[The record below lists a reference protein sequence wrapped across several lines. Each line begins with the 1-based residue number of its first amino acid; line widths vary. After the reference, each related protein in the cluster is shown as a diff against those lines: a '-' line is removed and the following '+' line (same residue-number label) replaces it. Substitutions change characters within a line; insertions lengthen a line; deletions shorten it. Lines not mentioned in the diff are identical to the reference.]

1 VVFEIH
7 EALDELAGSLKGL
20 RAATVLETSG
30 IEVATWGEADFEVL
44 TAEVAELWRGLA
56 SAEALAL
63 GTPES
68 LEVRSGEGAWV
79 VLPLAGDYLLAVLAG
94 PGLPSGKARFYGREW
109 VLRHRGD
116 FA

>member
-1 VVFEIH
+1 MFDLH
-7 EALDELAGSLKGL
+7 EALGELAGSLAGL

-56 SAEALAL
+56 STEALAP
-63 GTPES
+63 GPPES
-68 LEVRSGEGAWV
+68 LELRSRDGAWV

-109 VLRHRGD
+109 VLRHRGA